1 MWTPPALAAVRPL
14 LPRVPTPAT
23 CGVGVREGPGWYEVG
38 WVPTYPPTYL
48 PTYLHTTPATG
59 GVGVREGA
67 GWYEVGWWV
76 GGLIGRWNFSQRI
89 CCIFIKM
96 PIKICS
102 IN

>member
-14 LPRVPTPAT
+14 LPRVP
-23 CGVGVREGPGWYEVG
+23 
-38 WVPTYPPTYL
+38 
-48 PTYLHTTPATG
+48 TPATG